1 MPGTDKEILEE
12 LNRLREDVKQL
23 REVVNV
29 LINVVMEEDLDDEDE
44 QEYPGYLSSE
54 KRFGIYN

>member
-44 QEYPGYLSSE
+44 QEYPGFLSSE

>member
-1 MPGTDKEILEE
+1 MSGIDKEILEE
-12 LNRLREDVKQL
+12 LDRLREDVKQL

-29 LINVVMEEDLDDEDE
+29 LINVVMEEDLDEDD
-44 QEYPGYLSSE
+44 QEYPGYLAAE

>member
-12 LNRLREDVKQL
+12 LDRLREDVKQL

>member
-1 MPGTDKEILEE
+1 MSGSDKEILEE
-12 LNRLREDVKQL
+12 LDRLREDVKQL

-29 LINVVMEEDLDDEDE
+29 LINVVMEEDMDDEDD
-44 QEYPGYLSSE
+44 QEFPGYMSTE

>member
-1 MPGTDKEILEE
+1 MSGSDKDILEE
-12 LNRLREDVKQL
+12 LDRLREDVKQL

-29 LINVVMEEDLDDEDE
+29 LINVVMEEDLDEDD
-44 QEYPGYLSSE
+44 QEYPGYISSE